1 MAELKANLDE
11 IDTMIGTMKTKKDNM
26 DISVSSITD
35 PSKSEGI
42 MLTKYI
48 EKIREIS
55 DLLFKYKQLLAK
67 DILDIKNSK
76 EKIRK
81 MDKQMENL
89 SKSV

>member
-11 IDTMIGTMKTKKDNM
+11 INTMIGTMKTKKDNM

-76 EKIRK
+76 EKIRE

>member
-76 EKIRK
+76 EKIRE